1 MGEIKFNEKIK
12 KCKSIKEMFKQ
23 TLQKNNVTLNE
34 FETISDWIKMEF
46 KEEATFK
53 KEQYSKSEIALN
65 GQFYCGSNLR
75 PSGKKPKKPGI

>member
-12 KCKSIKEMFKQ
+12 KCKSIKEMLKQ
-23 TLQKNNVTLNE
+23 TLQKNDVTLNE

-53 KEQYSKSEIALN
+53 KEA
-65 GQFYCGSNLR
+65 
-75 PSGKKPKKPGI
+75 

>member
-1 MGEIKFNEKIK
+1 MGKIRFSQKSK

-23 TLQKNNVTLNE
+23 ILQKNDVTLEE
-34 FETISDWIKMEF
+34 FETISGWIKMEF

-65 GQFYCGSNLR
+65 SQSCCGSNLQ
-75 PSGKKPKKPGI
+75 PSVKKPKKPGI